1 MFNHKSFSRSRC
13 LHTYICLYLIEMSP
27 FSCIWRPIVQ
37 CWLSLGRHCSECG
50 WPHTHRE
57 GGVPFRGNAW
67 RRLAEAVYGRRR
79 WLCLNRFM
87 PNVWVY
93 VCLCLCV
100 CICICVRAGA
110 RWWWYVWVDTWPS
123 MVYYDAMIGY
133 GMSSRTVIRDV
144 RVTLITLWRNSLD
157 IRPSSPY

>member
-1 MFNHKSFSRSRC
+1 MSSYLHLSLSHRNVTLLLHMKADCPMLTVAGTPLLRVWMTAHPPRGGSSLSRKRLKTARRGRIWPEEVIVFKSFYAEC
-13 LHTYICLYLIEMSP
+13 
-27 FSCIWRPIVQ
+27 V
-37 CWLSLGRHCSECG
+37 SLCVFVS
-50 WPHTHRE
+50 
-57 GGVPFRGNAW
+57 
-67 RRLAEAVYGRRR
+67 
-79 WLCLNRFM
+79 M
-87 PNVWVY
+87 
-93 VCLCLCV
+93 CV

-110 RWWWYVWVDTWPS
+110 RWWWYMWVDTWPS